1 MIKITIKW
9 DTVSPLLQTIS
20 GILII
25 EDIDVHNEYN
35 VSTKLLTCTVN
46 SSNNPRC
53 TGFGSIK
60 GKGYS
65 SEIFEKYK
73 DAIKIMV
80 DSYFRGLLL
89 KESDY
94 VWIDR

>member
-25 EDIDVHNEYN
+25 EDINMNNNYN
-35 VSTKLLTCTVN
+35 DITRIFTCTVN
-46 SSNNPRC
+46 SSNNPKS
-53 TGFGSIK
+53 TGFNTIK
-60 GKGYS
+60 DKVFPNK
-65 SEIFEKYK
+65 IFEKYK
-73 DAIKIMV
+73 DTIDIMV
-80 DSYFRGLLL
+80 ASYFNGFLL

-94 VWIDR
+94 VWVD